1 MPQYIALLRGINV
14 GGNNTVAMPRLRLG
28 FEEAGFTAVSTYI
41 NSGNVIFTSP
51 NTNIEEL
58 AAQCRQLI
66 EQHFALQI
74 PVAVVPAAQITNALK
89 NAPAWWGAS
98 EESKHNAIFVIPP
111 ATAQQI
117 AQLVGEAKPEY
128 EQVDFYENVIFWSAP
143 LKTFSR
149 TRWSKIVQSKQ
160 AYNAITIRNYNT
172 TQKLAQLVTNK

>member
-1 MPQYIALLRGINV
+1 MPPVDRAALC
-14 GGNNTVAMPRLRLG
+14 P
-28 FEEAGFTAVSTYI
+28 
-41 NSGNVIFTSP
+41 
-51 NTNIEEL
+51 
-58 AAQCRQLI
+58 
-66 EQHFALQI
+66 
-74 PVAVVPAAQITNALK
+74 
-89 NAPAWWGAS
+89 
-98 EESKHNAIFVIPP
+98 KHNAIFVIPP